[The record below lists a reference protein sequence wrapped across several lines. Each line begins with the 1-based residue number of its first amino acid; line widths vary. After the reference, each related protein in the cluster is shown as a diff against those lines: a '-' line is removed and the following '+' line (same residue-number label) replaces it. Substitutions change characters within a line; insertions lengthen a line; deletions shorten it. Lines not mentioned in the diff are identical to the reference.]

1 MILEGDSIKLGDNI
15 DTDVIIPGRYLVLT
29 EPDELA
35 IHAFEGIYSG
45 FYEKA
50 KRGVILVVGE
60 NFGCGSS
67 REHAPIALKAAGVKC
82 IIAKS
87 YARIFYRNS
96 INIGLP
102 LLESREVFS
111 KVDDGDRLKVDPV
124 EGYIVNVS
132 KGIEMTAKP
141 MPKLLQEI
149 VLKGGLIPYLK
160 ARLGRDAL

>member
-1 MILEGDSIKLGDNI
+1 MILEGEAIKLGDNI
-15 DTDVIIPGRYLVLT
+15 DTDVIIPGRYLILT

-35 IHAFEGIYSG
+35 VHAFEGIHPG

-50 KRGVILVVGE
+50 RKGVILVVGE

-67 REHAPIALKAAGVKC
+67 REHAPIALKAAGVRC

-102 LLESREVFS
+102 LLESRDAFS
-111 KVDDGDRLKVDPV
+111 KVDEGDLLKVDPV
-124 EGYIVNVS
+124 KGYVLNVS
-132 KGIEMTAKP
+132 KGVEMTAKS
-141 MPKLLQEI
+141 MPKLLQDI
-149 VLKGGLIPYLK
+149 ILKGGLIPYLK